1 MQIIFSQIKNFQIT
15 DGLVSSLVEIADAL
29 KLSLFQN
36 YLNYITLMLRYTQ
49 L

>member
-1 MQIIFSQIKNFQIT
+1 MQIIFSQIKIFK
-15 DGLVSSLVEIADAL
+15 LLMVSSLVEIADAL